1 MFTDGS
7 RSSFPD
13 SLRLL
18 LFIFG
23 KKSFRVRH
31 VHEKCTPSTA
41 FFLLHFYNRFKFFT
55 SRVAR
60 RGQLKAGAVQ
70 PLPAGRTLWENPQ
83 GSGLE
88 GLLWTGQLKEG
99 SIVQLRG

>member
-1 MFTDGS
+1 M
-7 RSSFPD
+7 
-13 SLRLL
+13 
-18 LFIFG
+18 
-23 KKSFRVRH
+23 
-31 VHEKCTPSTA
+31 HEKCTPSTA